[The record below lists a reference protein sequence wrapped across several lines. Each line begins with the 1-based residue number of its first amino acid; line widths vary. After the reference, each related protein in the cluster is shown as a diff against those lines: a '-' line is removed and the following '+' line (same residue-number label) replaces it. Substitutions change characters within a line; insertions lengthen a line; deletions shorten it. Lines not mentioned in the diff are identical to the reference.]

1 LHRRYFK
8 EAEDKQRSLDL
19 SISLLEKREEF
30 FEREREEFL
39 EQRSAIA
46 RRDRDEAKKRE
57 REQQIDETCC
67 ISSHVHRWQL
77 RLQAASHE
85 VRMQDH
91 LCCSEMPQPIQAAS
105 SSSRPSDFSTSPDAP
120 AAAPSECAASP
131 IQAPEPSNCI
141 TPVGDI
147 CGDLDDQEQIR
158 SPPYLSS
165 PAPVFTPPHLVC
177 ARACFFY
184 FVFVVTSIQIC
195 CAASVDTSTLLGR
208 SISQGQGP
216 ESARRMS

>member
-1 LHRRYFK
+1 LRRRQFK

-46 RRDRDEAKKRE
+46 RRERDEAKKRE
-57 REQQIDETCC
+57 REQQIDQTCC
-67 ISSHVHRWQL
+67 TSRNVHRWQL
-77 RLQAASHE
+77 RLQAASDQM
-85 VRMQDH
+85 RMQDH
-91 LCCSEMPQPIQAAS
+91 LCCPEMPQPIQAAS
-105 SSSRPSDFSTSPDAP
+105 SSSRPSDFSTSTDAR
-120 AAAPSECAASP
+120 ASAPSECAASP

-141 TPVGDI
+141 SPVGDV

-177 ARACFFY
+177 ACASLF
-184 FVFVVTSIQIC
+184 FVVCVCRNFDTNILCSFGRFLH
-195 CAASVDTSTLLGR
+195 SVW
-208 SISQGQGP
+208 QKYQ
-216 ESARRMS
+216 